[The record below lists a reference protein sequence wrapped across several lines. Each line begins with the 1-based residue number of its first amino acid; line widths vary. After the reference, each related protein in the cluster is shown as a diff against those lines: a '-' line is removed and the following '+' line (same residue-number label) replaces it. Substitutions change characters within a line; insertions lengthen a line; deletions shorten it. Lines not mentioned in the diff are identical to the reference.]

1 VSGSAETIETAV
13 RGVTIMAEHGAAK
26 TNAEK
31 NIERGAAQIKDTSE
45 RLSATTEHTFKM
57 VESSFA
63 SAANAI
69 KDYNLKACEFA
80 QANWQST
87 FDDAKRLASAKS
99 PQEMLEVWTT
109 CVSRQFET
117 LIEQAREL
125 AMLGQRV
132 ATDSAEPLSRRI
144 H

>member
-1 VSGSAETIETAV
+1 MGVSATTQKPQFS
-13 RGVTIMAEHGAAK
+13 GVTIMPESSAARIH
-26 TNAEK
+26 AEK

-57 VESSFA
+57 IEHSFA

-80 QANWQST
+80 QANLQAT
-87 FDDAKRLASAKS
+87 FDHGKQLASAKS
-99 PQEMLEVWTT
+99 PQEVLELWTT
-109 CVSRQFET
+109 CISKQFET
-117 LIEQAREL
+117 FAEQAREL
-125 AMLGQRV
+125 TMLGQRV
-132 ATDSAEPLSRRI
+132 ATDTAEPLSRRI